1 MLFILAACN
10 SASTTQDVALS
21 PTGTL
26 PSVRMTDITS
36 TVSFTL
42 SGGATGTYT
51 LHEPLPIS
59 KLRHGHQ
66 EFTIDVNDG
75 HATIFMAFIG
85 YHGPD
90 TYTLSEDTNGGD
102 IHIALAQHTW
112 DLSPLPPSYCVLT
125 ITSDTPITYANIDTP
140 TAYTTIDRMKGF
152 FSCPRLLSSNQQAS
166 QQPIEVS
173 KGMIDIAI
181 IVES

>member
-1 MLFILAACN
+1 M
-10 SASTTQDVALS
+10 SS
-21 PTGTL
+21 PTQTS
-26 PSVRMTDITS
+26 PAIKATNITS

-51 LHEPLPIS
+51 LHEALPIS

-90 TYTLSEDTNGGD
+90 TYMLSEDTNGGD
-102 IHIALAQHTW
+102 IHIAIAQHMW
-112 DLSPLPPSYCVLT
+112 DLSPLSSSRCVLT
-125 ITSDTPITYANIDTP
+125 VSSDTPITYANIDTP

-152 FSCPRLLSSNQQAS
+152 FSCPRLLSSNQQAP

-173 KGMIDIAI
+173 NGMIDIAI